1 LLTNLFVVVLGALG
15 MEPTVFVAAQAIS
28 LTVGILQHSNADL
41 RLGWLDQVFCGP
53 RMHRWH
59 HSAAEAEWD
68 HNFGSITTLWD
79 RVPWHWT
86 PLRPL
91 LRLRRVSL
99 LLPRD
104 RVAPDALGITEP
116 IHVESY
122 HPPVLRWLRH
132 ARHPF
137 RRAA

>member
-1 LLTNLFVVVLGALG
+1 
-15 MEPTVFVAAQAIS
+15 
-28 LTVGILQHSNADL
+28 
-41 RLGWLDQVFCGP
+41 
-53 RMHRWH
+53 MHRWH
-59 HSAAEAEWD
+59 HSAAETEWD

-99 LLPRD
+99 LLPED
-104 RVAPDALGITEP
+104 RFAPDALGIAEP
-116 IHVESY
+116 IAVEPY
-122 HPPVLRWLRH
+122 HPPVRRWMRH
-132 ARHPF
+132 VRHPF